1 MEWILL
7 TLTYGLLKGV
17 RDIVKKESLK
27 KSSSV
32 EVLFFY
38 TLFAFL
44 FCIPASKDILSVDT
58 SYLPYVFIKSFV
70 IFLAWILSFRAIK
83 DLPLS
88 VYGILDLSR
97 VLFATSLGIFVLG
110 EPTTRNQIIGLILVA
125 LGLIFLK
132 RRKKEA
138 NENIRPI
145 IVVMALVS
153 CMLNA
158 VSGFL
163 DKVLTQYITPS
174 QLQFYY
180 MFYLTLLYLAYL
192 IVDTIILDVILPRR
206 HVNVSQKI
214 NIIGAVKN
222 YWIWILAILFVIADK
237 ALFVANANPDS
248 RITIMTLVKQS
259 GCVVS
264 ILAGKFIYK
273 EKNML
278 HKFICAAVIITGIVI
293 AVAS

>member
-1 MEWILL
+1 MSWVLETLL
-7 TLTYGLLKGV
+7 YGLLKGT

-44 FCIPASKDILSVDT
+44 MCIPASKDILSVDKA
-58 SYLPYVFIKSFV
+58 YLPYVFIKSFV
-70 IFLAWILSFRAIK
+70 IFIAWILSFRAIK

-110 EPTTRNQIIGLILVA
+110 EIATVNQIIGLVLVA

-132 RRKKEA
+132 SGKREE
-138 NENIRPI
+138 NENVRPLM
-145 IVVMALVS
+145 VVLALAS

-163 DKVLTQYITPS
+163 DKVLTKFITPS

-180 MFYLTLLYLAYL
+180 MFFLTLMYFIYLVADMVL
-192 IVDTIILDVILPRR
+192 QNMNISGRNSDSAL
-206 HVNVSQKI
+206 KI
-214 NIIGAVKN
+214 SIKGAVKN
-222 YWIWILAILFVIADK
+222 YWIWVLAILFVIADK
-237 ALFVANANPDS
+237 SLFIANANPES
-248 RITIMTLVKQS
+248 KITIMTLIKQS
-259 GCVVS
+259 GCIITIV
-264 ILAGKFIYK
+264 AGKLIYH

-278 HKFICAAVIITGIVI
+278 RKFICAAVIITGIVI
-293 AVAS
+293 AVM

>member
-1 MEWILL
+1 MSWGLL
-7 TLTYGLLKGV
+7 TLAYGLLKGV

-44 FCIPASKDILSVDT
+44 FCIPASTDILSVDT
-58 SYLPYVFIKSFV
+58 RYLPYVFIKSFV
-70 IFLAWILSFRAIK
+70 IFIAWILSFKAIK

-110 EPTTRNQIIGLILVA
+110 EPATRNQIIGLILVGT
-125 LGLIFLK
+125 GLILLK
-132 RRKKEA
+132 SGKKEV

-145 IVVMALVS
+145 IVVIALLS

-163 DKVLTQYITPS
+163 DKVLTKFITPS

-180 MFYLTLLYLAYL
+180 MFFLTLLYFVYFLADAL
-192 IVDTIILDVILPRR
+192 LPDGIITSAKYKMAEHNL
-206 HVNVSQKI
+206 K
-214 NIIGAVKN
+214 GAIKN
-222 YWIWILAILFVIADK
+222 YWIWLLAILFVIADK
-237 ALFVANANPDS
+237 SLFIANANPDS
-248 RITIMTLVKQS
+248 KITIMTLIKQS
-259 GCVVS
+259 SCIIS
-264 ILAGKFIYK
+264 ILAGWFIYK

-278 HKFICAAVIITGIVI
+278 RKFICAAVIITGIVI
-293 AVAS
+293 AVM